1 MNKLFIG
8 KINLSK
14 IDKERLFKGQK
25 GTYLDIAVWFSEEPD
40 QFGNNL
46 SIQQSTKKDEPKI
59 YIGEAKFY
67 VPKDKEPPQA
77 KDEFQGSAAKE
88 AIINKAKEMDFNDDG
103 MPF

>member
-67 VPKDKEPPQA
+67 VPKSEQPPQA

-88 AIINKAKEMDFNDDG
+88 AIVNKAKEMDFNDDG